1 MPTTTIAVDG
11 SEAIAG
17 VADSLS
23 KTVPQRKRGACGRSM
38 GTEES
43 P

>member
-11 SEAIAG
+11 SEATAG

-23 KTVPQRKRGACGRSM
+23 KTVPERKRGACRHSVGI
-38 GTEES
+38 GES